1 MALFKVLKGQEANLP
16 TEKKEGWAYV
26 TFVDETIPVGQ
37 QYGEGSMYV
46 DIDKNNRI
54 KINMH
59 ADMASMDDQHQSIV
73 KTYIKDIALKNS
85 ATAPYYELKYGDNTV
100 SNETHTLLPIAS
112 ATNAGILTADTK
124 NVQVLTGPK
133 KIDTNGSLEIS
144 KTGGFNYSGIDLGTA
159 NQNRTIWF
167 SDSGFKGKPV
177 TNSKFIYNPAST
189 DPWDGY
195 KFEVTGTAA
204 TAHGV
209 LTAERLQGIAYQA
222 FLDTNKIKITS
233 YLQNIELVNHA
244 TQPYYTLVDG
254 DGMKDKTV
262 NLPVADASNAGIIT
276 TATQDFSGSKAF
288 LNGVIIKSGLS
299 VYYDFDY
306 KDIQQMGWD
315 PTNGADTPIWFSH
328 PANKGNPVYDE
339 KFTYNG
345 SCLEAWSADELETS
359 VDHEYSVI
367 NVDRL
372 NGLAKAAVT
381 DSDHNNITNYYIHNI
396 NQNPTVYQGRQLHY
410 PYTMGNHMSNNTF
423 IIDSADLTNPGLLS
437 ATGTQYL
444 TGQKIFVSEEDV
456 GTWGSDFDEI
466 MLMEYGAYYTN
477 QGDLPDGQI
486 SIFSDSHTPL
496 QLTSTTQ
503 PGLIIKNSAGK
514 VNNNPP
520 IITDN
525 SILVENLNV
534 DLLDG
539 FHASNATFEWSTADA
554 ASEQVIPTRSA
565 ICRSLNNLLQASQAL
580 YYKGTIDPTNSSSIP
595 SSAKVGDVYIFL
607 KAGTC
612 FSQNVEAGDMAI
624 CSAVNG
630 NTITWNIIQ
639 MNIDGAV
646 RSSTNSSTNG
656 ELVLFDGTSGK
667 AVKNSDINTTITS
680 NNTFI
685 YKQSGNLSLGFY
697 TPQIRRPLN
706 IVYATKI
713 IGGTYSGEA
722 ALSGAPTA
730 PTAAEGTNTTQIAT
744 TAFVKTAINTAVT
757 GVKSDV
763 ADICVLKSGDTMT
776 GELIVPKIQLSDD
789 LDSGSPAVT
798 NMFTR
803 IHLLPSPY
811 ASTIANLAQGFIEPM
826 GTNNIPVIFSQDT
839 EGAYSSGEN
848 TWNAYVFSPFNGLQI
863 YSEYASDGNNTVIG
877 YVNETSGNMWT
888 INDAGYF
895 SGAAQQV
902 DITNDTTS
910 KIYVLGATTTGA
922 AYVYRES
929 SVYMQNNVLYG
940 AAWNDYAEFR
950 QGDTLEPGKC
960 VIEAG
965 DDTLTL
971 ATGRMI
977 PGASIV
983 SDTFGFSIGETEKCK
998 TPIAVSGRVLAYP
1011 YESREEFKKNI
1022 GRPVCS
1028 GPNGTVSIMTDEEY
1042 REKGYCALG
1051 TISAVP
1057 DYEEWGTGN
1066 VKVNNRVWIHV
1077 K

>member
-112 ATNAGILTADTK
+112 ATNAGILTADIK

-133 KIDTNGSLEIS
+133 KIDTNGSLEVS

-195 KFEVTGTAA
+195 KSEVTGTAA
-204 TAHGV
+204 TAHGI

-222 FLDTNKIKITS
+222 FLDTNKVKITS
-233 YLQNIELVNHA
+233 YLRSMQLVNHA
-244 TQPYYTLVDG
+244 TQPYYTLTDG
-254 DGMKDKTV
+254 DSLTTNV
-262 NLPVADASNAGIIT
+262 NLPVAGTGAAGVV
-276 TATQDFSGSKAF
+276 TADTQSFKGKKAF
-288 LNGVIIKSGLS
+288 TSGITVKSNFNYL
-299 VYYDFDY
+299 
-306 KDIQQMGWD
+306 DI
-315 PTNGADTPIWFSH
+315 TNFESSIANDNNVIWF
-328 PANKGNPVYDE
+328 ANPTTPGTPKYSP
-339 KFTYNG
+339 KFTYNQK
-345 SCLEAWSADELETS
+345 CPDEWSEYSATGT
-359 VDHEYSVI
+359 YSVI

-372 NGLAKAAVT
+372 NGLARYAVA
-381 DSDHNNITNYYIHNI
+381 DSNHNNIASYYVHAI
-396 NQNPTVYQGRQLHY
+396 NQNPITHQGKQLHY
-410 PYTMGNHMSNNTF
+410 HYTMGNNMSDDAF
-423 IIDSADLTNPGLLS
+423 IIDSASLENPGLLS
-437 ATGTQYL
+437 TTGTQYL

-456 GTWGSDFDEI
+456 GSYGSNFDEI
-466 MLMEYGAYYTN
+466 MLMEYGAYYTG

-595 SSAKVGDVYIFL
+595 SSAKVGDVYIFS

-630 NTITWNIIQ
+630 NTITWNIVQ

-646 RSSTNSSTNG
+646 RSSTNSTIDG
-656 ELVLFDGTSGK
+656 ELVLFNGTSGK
-667 AVKNSDINTTITS
+667 VVKNSGIYSTTASNGNTY
-680 NNTFI
+680 I
-685 YKQSGNLSLGFY
+685 YGDNLYLGY
-697 TPQIRRPLN
+697 TPKSKKPFKVINALEYQ
-706 IVYATKI
+706 
-713 IGGTYSGEA
+713 GGAVLTGT
-722 ALSGAPTA
+722 PTA
-730 PTAAEGTNTTQIAT
+730 PTAAAGTNTTQIAT
-744 TAFVKTAINTAVT
+744 TEFVTSAVSSLQT
-757 GVKSDV
+757 NVSDNY
-763 ADICVLKSGDTMT
+763 VLKSGDEMT
-776 GELIVPKIQLSDD
+776 GTLKVPFVLLNAPDTTAPTINSAFAQINK
-789 LDSGSPAVT
+789 
-798 NMFTR
+798 
-803 IHLLPSPY
+803 LPSASY
-811 ASTIANLAQGFIEPM
+811 ALQMINQYIDQTASAANMPA
-826 GTNNIPVIFSQDT
+826 IFSRD
-839 EGAYSSGEN
+839 GDKEN
-848 TWNAYVFSPFNGLQI
+848 SPWNGRTTTYVFSPAYGFQI
-863 YSEYASDGNNTVIG
+863 ISNDDEAAGKSVIHYVNDHYAVDWKIDADGN
-877 YVNETSGNMWT
+877 
-888 INDAGYF
+888 F
-895 SGAAQQV
+895 SGTAESAKSATKLNISNV
-902 DITNDTTS
+902 NTNA
-910 KIYVLGATTTGA
+910 KMYVLGAPVAGIA
-922 AYVYRES
+922 PVYKQS
-929 SVYMQNNVLYG
+929 SVYMQNSVLYG

-960 VIEAG
+960 VVEAG

-1011 YESREEFKKNI
+1011 YESREEFRKNI